1 MMTCRELA
9 DFLMAYIDGELPA
22 KQGTVFEEHVGLCP
36 GCKNY
41 LDSYRETI
49 TLGKSICQD
58 PEGPVPHDVPE
69 ELVQAILIARRQGG

>member
-9 DFLMAYIDGELPA
+9 DFLMAYIEGELPV
-22 KQGTVFEEHVGLCP
+22 KQGTVFEEHIDLCP

-49 TLGKSICQD
+49 KLGKSICHD
-58 PEGPVPHDVPE
+58 PEGPVPRDVPE
-69 ELVQAILIARRQGG
+69 ELVQAILVARRQDG